1 MDSKRYRDAADDEPA
16 SAGKRVRLNDV
27 ASAALAGSNA
37 MQAVAHEALA
47 RSNGAGF
54 TAINK
59 GRPPAATPASQQH
72 PPLQPQHLQH
82 PQQQLQQQQQKQP
95 LASTPDHR
103 RNSSS
108 NANTGS
114 RISDSANRVVMASPA
129 GHYSRNGASSTPAP
143 GPADKSSGSL
153 DTITDITRRF
163 RSAVNKGWSR
173 RSPTYNTVDVM
184 LIYWEDDEAEVKNS
198 VLNLQAAFYG
208 SLNYPTELCTIR
220 SSESSHIDIRA
231 KVEHFFARD
240 QSLDRL
246 AILYYA
252 GQCVSSDSPDSQ
264 ALFLVPYVSPS
275 PSPPSLLVTLLSY

>member
-47 RSNGAGF
+47 MSNGAGF

-59 GRPPAATPASQQH
+59 GRPSAATPTSQQH
-72 PPLQPQHLQH
+72 PPLQPQQS
-82 PQQQLQQQQQKQP
+82 QQSQQSQQQQQHQKHQS
-95 LASTPDHR
+95 LASAPDHR

-108 NANTGS
+108 NANSGS
-114 RISDSANRVVMASPA
+114 RISDSASHAAMASPA
-129 GHYSRNGASSTPAP
+129 DHYSRNDTSSTPAP
-143 GPADKSSGSL
+143 VDTSNGSL
-153 DTITDITRRF
+153 DTISDITRRF
-163 RSAVNKGWSR
+163 KSAVVNGWSR

-184 LIYWEDDEAEVKNS
+184 LVYWEDDEAEVKTS

-208 SLNYPTELCTIR
+208 SLNYPTELYTLR
-220 SSESSHIDIRA
+220 SSESSHNDIRA
-231 KVEHFFARD
+231 KAEHFFSRD

-246 AILYYA
+246 AIFYYA
-252 GQCVSSDSPDSQ
+252 GQCVSSDSADSQ
-264 ALFLVPYVSPS
+264 ALFLVPYVSPLF
-275 PSPPSLLVTLLSY
+275 PSNS